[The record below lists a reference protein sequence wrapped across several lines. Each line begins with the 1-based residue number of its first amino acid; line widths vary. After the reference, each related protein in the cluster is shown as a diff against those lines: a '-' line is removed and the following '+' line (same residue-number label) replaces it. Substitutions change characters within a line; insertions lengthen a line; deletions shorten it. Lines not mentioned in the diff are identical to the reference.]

1 MNLREERP
9 NNKEVEEVTI
19 CAPTLGMEQDHVLIR
34 CGGLKS
40 KYQRFTVSEVQIIMT
55 RDYECIDLTGCPS
68 FVFTGFTST
77 HGFLNAATHQL
88 IGKLRS

>member
-1 MNLREERP
+1 MHG
-9 NNKEVEEVTI
+9 TF
-19 CAPTLGMEQDHVLIR
+19 GMEQDHVLIG
-34 CGGLKS
+34 CGDLKY
-40 KYQRFTVSEVQIIMT
+40 KYLTASQVQIILT
-55 RDYECIDLTGCPS
+55 RDLTECPS